1 MSHSHPRVTGYIPG
15 VWAEVVEEA
24 MARAD
29 AGAGATIIVFPART
43 TPKPWRLS
51 QGGDFIGS
59 FETPEDALEAVKTVL
74 PNASLAKSGDLIVGS
89 HIRGGET
96 FAIHYRLARS
106 I

>member
-1 MSHSHPRVTGYIPG
+1 MQTHSHPRVTGYVSG
-15 VWAEVVEEA
+15 VWAEVIEEA
-24 MARAD
+24 MRRE
-29 AGAGATIIVFPART
+29 GGATVIVFPART

-59 FETPEDALEAVKTVL
+59 FETPAAALEAVKTVL
-74 PNASLAKSGDLIVGS
+74 PNAKLAKSGDLIVGS

-96 FAIHYRLARS
+96 FVIHYRLARS